1 MTDCYRFIEDVSEI
15 PGNFDRCINCMYVL
29 LMEGSDREAQIRE
42 HVAQAGITSKV
53 VYQYNKGY
61 KKCKKKML
69 KQSTNYDLEH
79 ALKNVF
85 RDALAR
91 GYKRIIVLEDDCEFD
106 ERIRDSYIVN
116 DICTFLVNKNPEIY
130 SLGSNFPVVNPV
142 NILFG
147 SRHQLMLINGG
158 THAMIY
164 NQKYMEKLLKTDA
177 LLGHVDVETNR
188 HLSKFTYHVPMAYQ
202 KMIMTEN
209 VRNSWSSFYTLMNTL
224 IWKPLGMD
232 TRVQPGY
239 DNIKKWFE
247 TFVVIIFFIMIL
259 CYVS

>member
-1 MTDCYRFIEDVSEI
+1 MTECYRFVEEVSDI
-15 PGNFDRCINCMYVL
+15 PGNFDSCIDCMYVL
-29 LMEGSDREAQIRE
+29 LMEGSDREAQVRE
-42 HVAQAGITSKV
+42 HVSQAGITSKV

-61 KKCKKKML
+61 KKCRKNL
-69 KQSTNYDLEH
+69 RKQTTNYDLEH

-85 RDALAR
+85 RDALTK
-91 GYKRIIVLEDDCEFD
+91 GYNRIIVLEDDCEFD
-106 ERIRDSYIVN
+106 ERIRDLTIIN

-130 SLGSNFPVVNPV
+130 SLGSHIPVVNPID
-142 NILFG
+142 ILCV

-164 NQKYMEKLLKTDA
+164 NQKYMGKLLKTNA

-188 HLSKFTYHVPMAYQ
+188 HISKFTYHVPMAYQ
-202 KMIMTEN
+202 KITLTEN